1 MIKKFIDSIK
11 YLKIKDFL
19 AIFIFIIL
27 LIPAMIFKLM
37 NKLKKKEIWLVC
49 EHKDTARDNGY
60 HFFKYMREEHPD
72 ENVYYAINTKSTDYK
87 KIEKYGN
94 IIEFGSIKHWIY
106 YLAANKNISSQKS
119 GNPSAPLFYVLH
131 VYLNLFNNR
140 VFLQHGIIKDDLDF
154 LHYKNTKYKKFICG
168 AKKEFDYVNNKKI
181 YGYPKGN
188 VIYTGLARFDNLHN
202 NKINNKQILIMP
214 TWRSWLGRK
223 TNALNQ
229 DGDFCETDFYKS
241 WNSLLNDKK
250 FNNFINEENITVYF
264 YPHYNMNR
272 YLKYFNLKNKN
283 IKVVDNS
290 MIDIQTLLKESAL
303 MITDYS
309 SVYMD
314 FAYMKKP
321 LIYYQ
326 FDKEEYRKR
335 QYVEGYFNYERDGF
349 GEVIKDSKN
358 VVNKIIKY
366 VKNNYKVESKYQ
378 KRMDE
383 FYPLHDQN
391 NCKRI
396 YEEIKK

>member
-1 MIKKFIDSIK
+1 
-11 YLKIKDFL
+11 
-19 AIFIFIIL
+19 
-27 LIPAMIFKLM
+27 
-37 NKLKKKEIWLVC
+37 
-49 EHKDTARDNGY
+49 
-60 HFFKYMREEHPD
+60 
-72 ENVYYAINTKSTDYK
+72 
-87 KIEKYGN
+87 
-94 IIEFGSIKHWIY
+94 
-106 YLAANKNISSQKS
+106 
-119 GNPSAPLFYVLH
+119 
-131 VYLNLFNNR
+131 
-140 VFLQHGIIKDDLDF
+140 
-154 LHYKNTKYKKFICG
+154 
-168 AKKEFDYVNNKKI
+168 
-181 YGYPKGN
+181 
-188 VIYTGLARFDNLHN
+188 
-202 NKINNKQILIMP
+202 
-214 TWRSWLGRK
+214 
-223 TNALNQ
+223 
-229 DGDFCETDFYKS
+229 
-241 WNSLLNDKK
+241 
-250 FNNFINEENITVYF
+250 
-264 YPHYNMNR
+264 
-272 YLKYFNLKNKN
+272 
-283 IKVVDNS
+283 
-290 MIDIQTLLKESAL
+290 MIDIQTLLKESPL